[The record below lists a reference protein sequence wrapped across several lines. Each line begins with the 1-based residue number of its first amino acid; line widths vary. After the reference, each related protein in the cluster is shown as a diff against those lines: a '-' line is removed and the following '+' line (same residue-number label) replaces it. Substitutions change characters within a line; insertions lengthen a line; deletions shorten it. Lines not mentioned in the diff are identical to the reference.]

1 MPATI
6 RDVVDDA
13 QEIIGE
19 VSGPGVQMFSDDRMF
34 ADAIRAF
41 NMLFKKYNW
50 RNYCDW
56 LKLTLDGVNGIVTTD
71 ELQFVLDF
79 EDIIAVRRDGSQA
92 DLSILPRGINPFQQA
107 LQSTGAPRYWDS
119 LNVRDANYLK
129 KRIRVW
135 PKLATGAIN
144 VHAKFYP
151 VLNNAWDFGDTMF
164 MDRDLLAYGTAWATL
179 SSDDLNAAAADMCK
193 NMMEMKYK
201 DIQSQLASH
210 AISFGGEI
218 GRAGIGPDDTI
229 SSNFILDTS
238 QLD

>member
-1 MPATI
+1 MSATI
-6 RDVVDDA
+6 RNIVSDA
-13 QEIIGE
+13 QEIVGE

-34 ADAIRAF
+34 NDTIRAF

-56 LKLTLDGVNGIVTTD
+56 VQLTLDGVNGIATTD
-71 ELQFVLDF
+71 ELQYVLDF
-79 EDIIAVRRDGSQA
+79 EDIIAVRRDGSQTE
-92 DLSILPRGINPFQQA
+92 LSVLPRGVNPFQQN

-135 PKLATGAIN
+135 PKQATGKID

-151 VLNNAWDFGDTMF
+151 VLNDAWDWQDTMF
-164 MDRDLLAYGTAWATL
+164 MDRDLLAYGTAYATL

-218 GRAGIGPDDTI
+218 GRAGIGPDDTV
-229 SSNFILDTS
+229 SSAFIIGVS
-238 QLD
+238 QLG